1 MIHWDGKLITE
12 LTGKQKQ
19 DRLPVFVSVK
29 GISQLLT
36 VAKLSAEKAIAQ
48 AQAVVNA
55 VKDWQIDSQ
64 LQAMCC
70 DTTSSNTGRLNGT
83 CINTEQ
89 SLNKQLL
96 FLTCRHHMLKLIIGA
111 VFTACIGTLS
121 GPEVRYPYTSQK
133 NISPKIICQKNISLN
148 VLFP

>member
-1 MIHWDGKLITE
+1 ML
-12 LTGKQKQ
+12 Q
-19 DRLPVFVSVK
+19 P
-29 GISQLLT
+29 LT

-48 AQAVVNA
+48 AKAVVNA
-55 VKDWQIDSQ
+55 VKDRQIDSQ

-96 FLTCRHHMLKLIIGA
+96 FLTCRHHMLKLVIGA
-111 VFTACIGTLS
+111 VFTACIGTSS
-121 GPEVRYPYTSQK
+121 GPDVRYPYTSQK
-133 NISPKIICQKNISLN
+133 TFPRKSFAKKHFPEPSFSIIDICQKSHLAE
-148 VLFP
+148 